1 MAMMVKEV
9 DVLFVNARFL
19 TQHITGVQRYA
30 IEISKQLKFKL
41 RDGVVFLS
49 PKNIVH
55 NEIARELDARAI
67 GKNSGHI
74 WEQLDLPVY
83 IKREGAPLLLNLT
96 NTAPVFY
103 KNKICVVHD
112 IAYERF
118 PQTFNWKFRL
128 FYKFL
133 IPKILKTSRKIM
145 TVSKFSRNEISQLY
159 GIQSDRIDIVY
170 NSADT
175 TFKNI
180 RTENKEKYIL
190 AVSSLHYQKNFHSL
204 IEAFDGLGDENIKL
218 FLVGEI
224 NKNFTNLNLLE
235 KIKNNTNIIFIGR
248 VSDEELTRLYS
259 NAICFVFPSFYEG
272 FGIPPLEAQACGC
285 PVVCS
290 NAASLPEVCGDSVVY
305 FDPYSVEDMR
315 DKIQMVLDNKNL
327 QNELRAKGFENVK
340 RFSWERSAKQII
352 EIMESLQ

>member
-1 MAMMVKEV
+1 M
-9 DVLFVNARFL
+9 LFVNARFL

-30 IEISKQLKFKL
+30 IEISKQLKIKL

-55 NEIARELDARAI
+55 NEIARNLGVRVI

-83 IKREGAPLLLNLT
+83 IKREGSPLLLNLA

-118 PQTFNWKFRL
+118 PQTFDWKFRL

-133 IPKILKTSRKIM
+133 IPKILKNSRKIM

-170 NSADT
+170 NSVNT

-272 FGIPPLEAQACGC
+272 FGIPPLEAQSCGC

-290 NAASLPEVCGDSVVY
+290 NAASLPEIYGDSVVY
-305 FDPYSVEDMR
+305 FNPYNVEDMR
-315 DKIQMVLDNKNL
+315 GKIQMVLNDENL
-327 QNELRAKGFENVK
+327 QNELRAKGFENIK
-340 RFSWERSAKQII
+340 RFSWEESAQKII
-352 EIMESLQ
+352 NLVNKL

>member
-1 MAMMVKEV
+1 M
-9 DVLFVNARFL
+9 LFVNARFL

-41 RDGVVFLS
+41 GDGVLFLS

-55 NEIARELDARAI
+55 NEIARNLGVRVI

-83 IKREGAPLLLNLT
+83 IKREGGPLLLNLA

-118 PQTFNWKFRL
+118 PQTFDWKFRL

-133 IPKILKTSRKIM
+133 IPKILKNSRKIM

-159 GIQSDRIDIVY
+159 VIQSDRIDIVY
-170 NSADT
+170 NSVNT

-180 RTENKEKYIL
+180 RIENKEKYIL

-204 IEAFDGLGDENIKL
+204 IEALDGLGDENIKL

-290 NAASLPEVCGDSVVY
+290 NAASLPEVYGDSVLY
-305 FDPYSVEDMR
+305 FDPYNVEDMR
-315 DKIQMVLDNKNL
+315 GKIRMVLNDENL
-327 QNELRAKGFENVK
+327 QNELRVKGFENIK
-340 RFSWERSAKQII
+340 RFSWEESAQKII
-352 EIMESLQ
+352 NLVNKL

>member
-1 MAMMVKEV
+1 M
-9 DVLFVNARFL
+9 LFVNARFL

-30 IEISKQLKFKL
+30 IEISKQLNFKL

-55 NEIARELDARAI
+55 NEIARNLGVRVI

-83 IKREGAPLLLNLT
+83 IKREGGPLLLNLA

-118 PQTFNWKFRL
+118 PQTFDWKFRL

-133 IPKILKTSRKIM
+133 IPKILKNSRKIM

-170 NSADT
+170 NSVNT

-272 FGIPPLEAQACGC
+272 FGIPPLEAQSCGC
-285 PVVCS
+285 PVICS
-290 NAASLPEVCGDSVVY
+290 NAASLPEIYGDSVVY
-305 FDPYSVEDMR
+305 FNPYNVEDMR
-315 DKIQMVLDNKNL
+315 GKIQMVLNDENL
-327 QNELRAKGFENVK
+327 QNELRAKGFENIK
-340 RFSWERSAKQII
+340 RFSWEESAQKII
-352 EIMESLQ
+352 NLVNKL

>member
-1 MAMMVKEV
+1 M
-9 DVLFVNARFL
+9 LFVNARFL
-19 TQHITGVQRYA
+19 TQNITGVQRFA

-41 RDGVVFLS
+41 GDGVLFLS

-55 NEIARELDARAI
+55 DEIAEDLCVRTI
-67 GKNSGHI
+67 GKNGGHI

-83 IKREGAPLLLNLT
+83 IKREGNPLLLNLA

-128 FYKFL
+128 FYKFV
-133 IPKILKTSRKIM
+133 IPKILKNSRKII

-159 GIQSDRIDIVY
+159 GMQSDRIDIVY
-170 NSADT
+170 NSVNT
-175 TFKNI
+175 KFKNTCI
-180 RTENKEKYIL
+180 ENKKKYIL

-204 IEAFDGLGDENIKL
+204 IGAFDGLGDEDIKL

-224 NKNFTNLNLLE
+224 NKNFNNLNLFE
-235 KIKNNTNIIFIGR
+235 KIKNNTNIIFVGR
-248 VSDEELTRLYS
+248 VSDEELTKLYS

-290 NAASLPEVCGDSVVY
+290 NASSLPEVYGDSVVY
-305 FDPYSVEDMR
+305 FDPYNVEDMR
-315 DKIQMVLDNKNL
+315 DKIQMVLNDENL
-327 QNELRAKGFENVK
+327 QNELRSKGFENVK

-352 EIMESLQ
+352 EIMENLQ

>member
-1 MAMMVKEV
+1 M
-9 DVLFVNARFL
+9 LFVNARFL

-49 PKNIVH
+49 PENIVH
-55 NEIARELDARAI
+55 NEIARNLGVRVI

-83 IKREGAPLLLNLT
+83 IKREGNPLLLNLA

-118 PQTFNWKFRL
+118 PQTFDWKFRL

-133 IPKILKTSRKIM
+133 IPKILKNSRKIM

-170 NSADT
+170 NSVNT

-272 FGIPPLEAQACGC
+272 FGIPPLEAQSCGC

-290 NAASLPEVCGDSVVY
+290 NAASLPEIYGDSVVY
-305 FDPYSVEDMR
+305 FNPYNVEDMR
-315 DKIQMVLDNKNL
+315 GKIQMVLNDENL
-327 QNELRAKGFENVK
+327 QNELRAKGFENIK
-340 RFSWERSAKQII
+340 RFSWEESAQKII
-352 EIMESLQ
+352 NLVNKL

>member
-1 MAMMVKEV
+1 M
-9 DVLFVNARFL
+9 LFVNARFL

-49 PKNIVH
+49 PKNIIH
-55 NEIARELDARAI
+55 NEIARELGARTI
-67 GKNSGHI
+67 GENSGHI

-83 IKREGAPLLLNLT
+83 IKREGGSLLLNLA

-133 IPKILKTSRKIM
+133 IPKILKNSRKIM

-170 NSADT
+170 NSVNA

-204 IEAFDGLGDENIKL
+204 IEALDGLGDENIKL

-235 KIKNNTNIIFIGR
+235 KIKNNTNIIFTGR
-248 VSDEELTRLYS
+248 INDKELARLYS
-259 NAICFVFPSFYEG
+259 SAVCFVFPSFYEG
-272 FGIPPLEAQACGC
+272 FGIPPLEAQSCGC

-290 NAASLPEVCGDSVVY
+290 NAASLPEIYGDSVVY
-305 FDPYSVEDMR
+305 FNPHDVEDMR
-315 DKIQMVLDNKNL
+315 NKIQTVLSDENL
-327 QNELRAKGFENVK
+327 QNELRIKGFENIK
-340 RFSWERSAKQII
+340 RFSWERSAQQII
-352 EIMESLQ
+352 EIMESLR

>member
-1 MAMMVKEV
+1 M
-9 DVLFVNARFL
+9 LFVNARFL

-49 PKNIVH
+49 PENIVH
-55 NEIARELDARAI
+55 NEIARNLGVRVI

-83 IKREGAPLLLNLT
+83 IKREGSPLLLNLA

-103 KNKICVVHD
+103 KNKICVIHD

-118 PQTFNWKFRL
+118 PQTFDWKFRL

-133 IPKILKTSRKIM
+133 IPKILKNSRKIM

-170 NSADT
+170 NSVNT

-248 VSDEELTRLYS
+248 VSDKELTRLYS

-272 FGIPPLEAQACGC
+272 FGIPPLEAQSCGC

-290 NAASLPEVCGDSVVY
+290 NAASLPEIYGDSVVY
-305 FDPYSVEDMR
+305 FNPYNVEDMR
-315 DKIQMVLDNKNL
+315 GKIRMVLNDENL
-327 QNELRAKGFENVK
+327 QNELRAKGFENIK
-340 RFSWERSAKQII
+340 RFSWEESAQKII
-352 EIMESLQ
+352 NLVNKL

>member
-1 MAMMVKEV
+1 M
-9 DVLFVNARFL
+9 LFVNARFL

-30 IEISKQLKFKL
+30 IEISKQLKIKL

-55 NEIARELDARAI
+55 NEIARNLGVRVI

-83 IKREGAPLLLNLT
+83 IKREGGPLLLNLA

-133 IPKILKTSRKIM
+133 IPKILKNSRKIM

-170 NSADT
+170 NSVNT
-175 TFKNI
+175 MFKNI

-272 FGIPPLEAQACGC
+272 FGIPPLEAQSCGC

-290 NAASLPEVCGDSVVY
+290 NAASLPEIYGDSVVY
-305 FDPYSVEDMR
+305 FNPYNVEDMR
-315 DKIQMVLDNKNL
+315 GKIQMVLNDENL
-327 QNELRAKGFENVK
+327 QNELRAKGFENIK
-340 RFSWERSAKQII
+340 RFSWEESAQKII
-352 EIMESLQ
+352 NLVNKL

>member
-1 MAMMVKEV
+1 M
-9 DVLFVNARFL
+9 LFVNARFL

-55 NEIARELDARAI
+55 NEIARNLDVRVI

-83 IKREGAPLLLNLT
+83 IKREGGPLLLNLA

-118 PQTFNWKFRL
+118 PQTFDWKFRL

-133 IPKILKTSRKIM
+133 IPKILKTSRKII
-145 TVSKFSRNEISQLY
+145 TVSKFSKNEISQLY
-159 GIQSDRIDIVY
+159 GIQSDKIDIVY
-170 NSADT
+170 NSANT

-180 RTENKEKYIL
+180 RIENKEKYVL

-248 VSDEELTRLYS
+248 VSDEKLTRLYS

-272 FGIPPLEAQACGC
+272 FGIPPLEAQSCGC

-290 NAASLPEVCGDSVVY
+290 NAASLPEIYGDSVVY
-305 FDPYSVEDMR
+305 FDPYNVEDMR
-315 DKIQMVLDNKNL
+315 GKIQIVLNDENL
-327 QNELRAKGFENVK
+327 QNELRIKGFENIK
-340 RFSWERSAKQII
+340 RFSWEESAQKII
-352 EIMESLQ
+352 NLVNKL

>member
-1 MAMMVKEV
+1 M
-9 DVLFVNARFL
+9 LFVNARFL

-41 RDGVVFLS
+41 GDGVLFLS

-55 NEIARELDARAI
+55 NEIARNLGVRVI

-83 IKREGAPLLLNLT
+83 IKREGGPLLLNLA

-128 FYKFL
+128 FYKFV
-133 IPKILKTSRKIM
+133 IPKILKNSRKIM

-170 NSADT
+170 NSVNT

-180 RTENKEKYIL
+180 RIENKEKYIL

-235 KIKNNTNIIFIGR
+235 KVKNNTNIIFIGR
-248 VSDEELTRLYS
+248 VSDEELARLYS

-272 FGIPPLEAQACGC
+272 FGIPSLEAQSCGC

-290 NAASLPEVCGDSVVY
+290 NAASLPEIYGDSVVY
-305 FDPYSVEDMR
+305 FNPYNVEDMR
-315 DKIQMVLDNKNL
+315 GKIQMVLNDENL
-327 QNELRAKGFENVK
+327 QNELRAKGFENIK
-340 RFSWERSAKQII
+340 RFSWEESAQKII
-352 EIMESLQ
+352 NLVNKL